1 MAIKK
6 LRLFLLVIVL
16 PALVFM
22 LAVGMHKYQ
31 HTAVAQNA
39 GADISATA
47 TCTGSRTCK
56 ACKNC
61 SSCKHCNQEKGSCGV
76 CK

>member
-1 MAIKK
+1 MVIKK
-6 LRLFLLVIVL
+6 LRLFLLVILL
-16 PALVFM
+16 PAMVFM
-22 LAVGMHKYQ
+22 LAIGMQQYQ

-39 GADISATA
+39 GTDISTVA
-47 TCTGSRTCK
+47 TCTGSKNCK

-61 SSCKHCNQEKGSCGV
+61 SSCKHCKQEKGSCGV

>member
-16 PALVFM
+16 PALIFT
-22 LAVGMHKYQ
+22 LAAGMHKYR
-31 HTAVAQNA
+31 HAAVAQSA
-39 GADISATA
+39 EADISAAA
-47 TCTGSRTCK
+47 TCTGSMSCK
-56 ACKNC
+56 SCKNC
-61 SSCKHCNQEKGSCGV
+61 SSCKHCRQDKGSCGV